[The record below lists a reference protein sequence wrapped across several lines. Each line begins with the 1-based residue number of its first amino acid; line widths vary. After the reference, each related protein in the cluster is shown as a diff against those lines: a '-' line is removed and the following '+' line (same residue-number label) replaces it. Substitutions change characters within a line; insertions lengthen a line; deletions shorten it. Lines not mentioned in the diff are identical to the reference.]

1 MDAQWTLITI
11 ALVLFFA
18 LVIGTVVWII
28 LRRRDRPEARIQ
40 QLRDNLAHFEW
51 LRHSLI
57 QKLGSPEYDDVTTS
71 LEGVRRHIEEIHA
84 LLDQAK
90 EGTKRVHDILPPS

>member
-11 ALVLFFA
+11 AIVLFFV
-18 LVIGTVVWII
+18 LVIGTVAWII

-51 LRHSLI
+51 LRHALL
-57 QKLGSPEYDDVTTS
+57 QKLQAPEYDDVAEQ
-71 LEGVRRHIEEIHA
+71 LQAVHRHIEQIHH

-90 EGTKRVHDILPPS
+90 ERTKRVHDILPPQ